1 MARKRPLGV
10 ARSLNTFGLFR
21 DHETDWLFKRTL
33 EYMGVGCAEIG
44 ECLHAAR
51 GIDERDPETWISGWA
66 ALAGRV
72 EAQGEESLAGGHRV
86 SARNS
91 FLRAMNYYR
100 TAEYACAPDHPRFRE
115 LWRKSVDCMGKA
127 IPSMPGFLRKVEIPF
142 ERWKLPGYI
151 WSPDASGKRRP
162 TLIFV
167 GGNDSSGEE
176 MLMAA
181 GGAAVDRGYNY
192 FTFEYPGHRG
202 AVHLQ
207 PDCVRRPDMEVPFKA
222 AIDFILA
229 QSGVDERI
237 ALAGFSFGG
246 YVAARVAAFEKRIKA
261 VIPDSPLI
269 DVSELMNRLM
279 KSPLGRI
286 PDRLLDVVLKRRLRR
301 SQILVNFFRYGAW
314 TLGRNETSMARI
326 ARLDYSAY
334 TVRDRLSHIVC
345 PALALVGAGEGEIMV
360 RQARE
365 FYNGIGSTVKKLH
378 VFELEKD
385 GSDDHCQLDNITR
398 GMQVAFD
405 WLDGVLGWK
414 GR

>member
-1 MARKRPLGV
+1 MGRKRTLSA

-33 EYMGVGCAEIG
+33 EFMAVRCAEIG

-51 GIDERDPETWISGWA
+51 GIDERDPETWISAWA
-66 ALAGRV
+66 GLAGRV

-86 SARNS
+86 SARDS

-100 TAEYACAPDHPRFRE
+100 TAEYACAPDHPRFKE
-115 LWRKSVDCMGKA
+115 LWQKSVDCMAKA
-127 IPSMPGFLRKVEIPF
+127 IPYMPGALRKIEIPF
-142 ERWKLPGYI
+142 ERWKLPGYF
-151 WSPDASGKRRP
+151 WSPDSSGRKRP
-162 TLIFV
+162 TLIFA

-207 PDCVRRPDMEVPFKA
+207 PDCIRRPDMEVPFKA
-222 AIDFILA
+222 AIDFILT

-246 YVAARVAAFEKRIKA
+246 YVAARVAAFEPRLKA
-261 VIPDSPLI
+261 VIPDSPLY
-269 DVSELMNRLM
+269 DASELMGRLLKTRLGRLPEKM
-279 KSPLGRI
+279 LDALLRWRLRKSP
-286 PDRLLDVVLKRRLRR
+286 
-301 SQILVNFFRYGAW
+301 ILINFFRYGAW
-314 TLGRNETSMARI
+314 TRGLNETSLART

-334 TVRDRLSHIVC
+334 TVRDRLADIRC
-345 PALALVGAGEGEIMV
+345 PALALVGAGEGEIMI

-365 FYNGIGSTVKKLH
+365 FYDGIGSKVKKLH
-378 VFELEKD
+378 VFELDKD

-405 WLDGVLGWK
+405 WLDDIL
-414 GR
+414 RP